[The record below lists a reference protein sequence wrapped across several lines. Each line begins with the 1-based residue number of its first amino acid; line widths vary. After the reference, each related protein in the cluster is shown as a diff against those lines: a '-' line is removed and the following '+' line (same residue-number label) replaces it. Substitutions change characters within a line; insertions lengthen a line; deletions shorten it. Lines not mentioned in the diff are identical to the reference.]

1 MLPLTEAWYRKQLL
15 AAVFL
20 GVFGGVFA
28 LAFSII
34 TTWAIDRLFGEARSD
49 VWSGEWWWIALT
61 AGGAVLVTAM
71 RKALT
76 VPDEVPG
83 AIAMA
88 KAARVDPKL
97 APRLVIISVVSLVAG
112 ASLGPSFA
120 IVVAGGGMGTWL
132 VQRRLHSEPEDDGQ
146 YTLTGMSGAFGGVFT
161 SPLFASIL
169 ISELSPIKKMNYVAA
184 FIPQFLAAS
193 IGYTIFFGVTGE
205 TMLGAFEVGDG
216 YTFENKDLLLGV
228 LLGIFA
234 AFTLLIFTLV
244 GRAVRGI
251 VARVKI
257 TWVSAAVGGGL
268 IGLIA
273 FALPLTADG
282 GSNQLTYTA
291 ANVTTLGTG
300 LLIAVLLGKMVA
312 MALSQEVGFLGGTV
326 FPILFIGGTAAAVA
340 HAIFPDT
347 PPFPERPSRLRSAS
361 SSSVSAVSPS
371 APPPSHPS
379 ASPSSRP
386 TWRSQPSSTSRQNKT
401 PCSRP
406 SPAPRRPG
414 TKTGVRIERD
424 EPGGHR

>member
-1 MLPLTEAWYRKQLL
+1 MLPLTEAWYRKQLV

-28 LAFSII
+28 LAFSVV
-34 TTWAIDRLFGEARSD
+34 TTGSTDLLFGDATPD
-49 VWSGEWWWIALT
+49 LWSGEWWWIVLT

-97 APRLVIISVVSLVAG
+97 APKLVIISVVSLVTG
-112 ASLGPSFA
+112 ASLGPSFG
-120 IVVAGGGMGTWL
+120 IIVAGGGMGTWL
-132 VQRRLHSEPEDDGQ
+132 VQRRLHSEPEAVGQ
-146 YTLTGMSGAFGGVFT
+146 YTLTGMGGAFGGVFT
-161 SPLFASIL
+161 SPLFASIMV
-169 ISELSPIKKMNYVAA
+169 SELSPIKKMNYVAA

-193 IGYTIFFGVTGE
+193 IGYAIFFGVTGE
-205 TMLGAFEVGDG
+205 TMLGLFVVGGD

-234 AFTLLIFTLV
+234 VFTLLIYTAV
-244 GRAVRGI
+244 GHAVRGV
-251 VARVKI
+251 VARVKLP
-257 TWVSAAVGGGL
+257 WVTAAVGGGL

-291 ANVTTLGTG
+291 ANVNTLGIG

-312 MALSQEVGFLGGTV
+312 MTLSQEVGFLGGKV
-326 FPILFIGGTAAAVA
+326 FPILFVGGTAGALV
-340 HAIFPDT
+340 HAIFPDI
-347 PPFPERPSRLRSAS
+347 PADLAMAS
-361 SSSVSAVSPS
+361 MIAAVPGAVIS
-371 APPPSHPS
+371 APVSFILIGVGGVALGAS
-379 ASPSSRP
+379 AIAPVGIAVI
-386 TWRSQPSSTSRQNKT
+386 TAYLAISTVKYFKQEQD
-401 PCSRP
+401 
-406 SPAPRRPG
+406 AM
-414 TKTGVRIERD
+414 
-424 EPGGHR
+424 

>member
-1 MLPLTEAWYRKQLL
+1 MLPLAEAWYRRQLL
-15 AAVFL
+15 AAVAL
-20 GVFGGVFA
+20 GLLGGVFA
-28 LAFSII
+28 LAFSVI
-34 TTWAIDRLFGEARSD
+34 TNWAIDLLFGDATSD
-49 VWSGEWWWIALT
+49 LWSGEWWWIALT

-97 APRLVIISVVSLVAG
+97 APRLVIISAVSLVTG

-120 IVVAGGGMGTWL
+120 IVVAGGGMGTL
-132 VQRRLHSEPEDDGQ
+132 VVQRRLHSEPEAEAQ

-193 IGYTIFFGVTGE
+193 IGYAIFFGVTGD
-205 TMLGAFEVGDG
+205 TMLGAFEVGG
-216 YTFENKDLLLGV
+216 SYEFETEDLLLGV

-234 AFTLLIFTLV
+234 AFTLLIYTAV
-244 GRAVRGI
+244 GYAVRVV
-251 VARVKI
+251 VARVKLP
-257 TWVSAAVGGGL
+257 WVMAAVGGGL

-291 ANVTTLGTG
+291 ANVSTLGIG

-326 FPILFIGGTAAAVA
+326 FPILFIGGTAGALL
-340 HAIFPDT
+340 HAIFPDI
-347 PPFPERPSRLRSAS
+347 PAELAIAAMIAAVPGAIISAP
-361 SSSVSAVSPS
+361 VSFILIGVGGVALGPS
-371 APPPSHPS
+371 AIAPVGI
-379 ASPSSRP
+379 AVI
-386 TWRSQPSSTSRQNKT
+386 TAYLAISTVKYFKTAQN
-401 PCSRP
+401 
-406 SPAPRRPG
+406 AM
-414 TKTGVRIERD
+414 
-424 EPGGHR
+424 

>member
-1 MLPLTEAWYRKQLL
+1 MLPLAEDWYRRQLL

-20 GVFGGVFA
+20 GVFGGIFA
-28 LAFSII
+28 LAFSVV
-34 TTWAIDRLFGEARSD
+34 TTWAIDGLFGDPTSD
-49 VWSGEWWWIALT
+49 PWSGEWWWIALT

-76 VPDEVPG
+76 VPDKVPG

-97 APRLVIISVVSLVAG
+97 APKLVIISVVSLVAG

-120 IVVAGGGMGTWL
+120 IVVAGGGMGTLL
-132 VQRRLHSEPEDDGQ
+132 VKRRRHSEPEAEAQ

-169 ISELSPIKKMNYVAA
+169 VSELSPIKKMNYVAA

-193 IGYTIFFGVTGE
+193 IGYAIFFGVAGE
-205 TMLGAFEVGDG
+205 TMLGAFEVGGG

-234 AFTLLIFTLV
+234 AFTLLVYTAV
-244 GRAVRGI
+244 GHAVRGV
-251 VARVKI
+251 VALVTI
-257 TWVSAAVGGGL
+257 PWVNAAVGGGL

-282 GSNQLTYTA
+282 GSNQLTFTA
-291 ANVTTLGTG
+291 ANVNTLGIG

-326 FPILFIGGTAAAVA
+326 FPILFIGGTAGALV
-340 HAIFPDT
+340 HAIFPDI
-347 PPFPERPSRLRSAS
+347 PAPL
-361 SSSVSAVSPS
+361 AVAAMIAAVPGATIS
-371 APPPSHPS
+371 APVSFILIGVGGVALGISGVAPVGL
-379 ASPSSRP
+379 AVI
-386 TWRSQPSSTSRQNKT
+386 TAYLAISTVKFFKAEQD
-401 PCSRP
+401 
-406 SPAPRRPG
+406 AM
-414 TKTGVRIERD
+414 
-424 EPGGHR
+424 